1 MGALQLVLGLM
12 CLAVTVVAV
21 VLVVRTVRRM
31 VSSIRLGQPDPT
43 RKGPFGARFGNMLT
57 EILGHTRMLKW
68 SHVGVAHWFV
78 MLGFLGLSVTVAEA
92 YGEVFVPGF
101 EFPWL
106 GSFGPWNLVV
116 EILGITTILG
126 GLWLIAVRQLN
137 HPRRAG
143 RVSRFQGS
151 NFWQA
156 YFVEAVV
163 VLEGVGIMGLR
174 SFKHASGLMD
184 APTWSAPIS
193 YALGSVLPASTAAVS
208 VFAAFKIL
216 SAMIWVIVIASNIT
230 MGVAWHRFTA
240 FFNIFFKREADGQ
253 VALGAGGE
261 LGPPL
266 DGDHV
271 GGQVGQQ
278 RGLVAAPGADLQDVF
293 GAGQHQPGQHL
304 GRQRR
309 LGADLAVSDGHR
321 DVGIGALGQEL
332 GARHGAQRGEHA
344 LVGHSRTT
352 CRVDQFPRTCSHH
365 RISAS
370 HHRPSGR
377 PGTTAGRWW
386 ACG

>member
-126 GLWLIAVRQLN
+126 GLWLIAVRQLA

-184 APTWSAPIS
+184 APTWSAPLS
-193 YALGSVLPASTAAVS
+193 YALGAALPPSTAAV
-208 VFAAFKIL
+208 K
-216 SAMIWVIVIASNIT
+216 
-230 MGVAWHRFTA
+230 
-240 FFNIFFKREADGQ
+240 
-253 VALGAGGE
+253 ALM
-261 LGPPL
+261 PIINP
-266 DGDHV
+266 
-271 GGQVGQQ
+271 
-278 RGLVAAPGADLQDVF
+278 
-293 GAGQHQPGQHL
+293 
-304 GRQRR
+304 
-309 LGADLAVSDGHR
+309 
-321 DVGIGALGQEL
+321 I
-332 GARHGAQRGEHA
+332 
-344 LVGHSRTT
+344 
-352 CRVDQFPRTCSHH
+352 
-365 RISAS
+365 
-370 HHRPSGR
+370 
-377 PGTTAGRWW
+377 
-386 ACG
+386 